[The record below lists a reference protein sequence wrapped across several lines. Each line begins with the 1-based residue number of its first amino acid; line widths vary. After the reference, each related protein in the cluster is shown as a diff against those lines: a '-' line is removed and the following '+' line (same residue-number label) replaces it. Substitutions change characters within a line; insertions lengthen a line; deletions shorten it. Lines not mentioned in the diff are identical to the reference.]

1 MKDITDVLLQKQQD
15 ILRVRE
21 EIEALRFIIPLLADE
36 KPRHSA
42 DRGAVPAPVVGNR
55 WPLEIPGSR

>member
-1 MKDITDVLLQKQQD
+1 MKDITDVLLQKQQE

-42 DRGAVPAPVVGNR
+42 DRDAVPPPVVGNR